1 MTLLLAS
8 NNAGKIAEIK
18 ALLPGWHILSMR
30 EAGFSQ
36 DIPEPFETFR
46 QNAFQ
51 KANTLYQWSGKTC
64 LADDSGICVH
74 ALNNAPGVHSAR
86 YAGLPSNDQAN
97 NQKLLQTL
105 QGITDRRAHYVAVLC
120 LIVQGAAHYFEA
132 HCPGSIAYTPQGNG
146 GFGYDPLFLPDGY
159 DQSFGLL
166 DPTIKKKLSHRAKAL
181 QLMLDSGL
189 LAHPSI

>member
-30 EAGFSQ
+30 EAGFNQ
-36 DIPEPFETFR
+36 EIPEPFETFR

-51 KANTLYQWSGKTC
+51 KANTLYQWSGKAC
-64 LADDSGICVH
+64 LADDSGICIH

-105 QGITDRRAHYVAVLC
+105 QGISDRRAYYVAVLC
-120 LIVQGAAHYFEA
+120 LIVQGTAHYFEA
-132 HCPGSIAYTPQGNG
+132 QCPGSIADTPQGNG
-146 GFGYDPLFLPDGY
+146 GFGYDPLFIPDGY

-166 DPTIKKKLSHRAKAL
+166 DPRIKKKLSHRAKAL

-189 LAHPSI
+189 LAAPSL